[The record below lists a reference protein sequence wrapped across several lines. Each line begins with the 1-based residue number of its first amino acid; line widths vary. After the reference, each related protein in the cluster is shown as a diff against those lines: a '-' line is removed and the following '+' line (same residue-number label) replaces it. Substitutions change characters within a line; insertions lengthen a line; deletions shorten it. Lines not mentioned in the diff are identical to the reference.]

1 MPSLPAL
8 ISQGCFGWKRIT
20 LTPYMLRTECPLSTF
35 SGRITAYWR
44 VSDWPLKWKTWI
56 VASLLAEAMSGYS
69 GWKWIVVTPFSWKVI
84 DL

>member
-1 MPSLPAL
+1 
-8 ISQGCFGWKRIT
+8 
-20 LTPYMLRTECPLSTF
+20 MLRTECPLSTL

-44 VSDWPLKWKTWI
+44 VSDWPLKWKTWM

>member
-1 MPSLPAL
+1 M
-8 ISQGCFGWKRIT
+8 
-20 LTPYMLRTECPLSTF
+20 
-35 SGRITAYWR
+35 
-44 VSDWPLKWKTWI
+44 

>member
-1 MPSLPAL
+1 LPSLPAL
-8 ISQGCFGWKRIT
+8 ISQGCFGWKRIAF
-20 LTPYMLRTECPLSTF
+20 TPSMLRTECPLSTL